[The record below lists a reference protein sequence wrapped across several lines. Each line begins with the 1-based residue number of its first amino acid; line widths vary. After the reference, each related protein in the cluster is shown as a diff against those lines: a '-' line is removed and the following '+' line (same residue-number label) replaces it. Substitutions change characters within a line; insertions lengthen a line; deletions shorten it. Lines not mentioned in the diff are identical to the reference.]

1 MSSRKQAHHTHTL
14 RVSSTLERIT
24 RAEAAAVP
32 RRRAASRH
40 RIGHNPAGRAAG
52 RSSLPRL
59 CSPLA
64 RSDLR
69 LAGVASVPVEGNGE
83 THASPDRCASRE
95 RRRRPPRES
104 AARGG
109 SRAIDARDG
118 VHQRRARAPN
128 LCSSSRPLVGRHG
141 LDGGTGGCVLR
152 RRRPRC
158 RRSGGEE
165 PEGGSANCKTLA
177 RGQGQASS
185 SRAVFFPRAASRR
198 RTLHSQP
205 RQQAVRARLRARGLL
220 PSRAARIT
228 RCWRGSA
235 TGHFLSSGP
244 HARVSCETL
253 PRGAFRSRHQ
263 RIARDAISGT
273 PRAQVPG

>member
-24 RAEAAAVP
+24 RAEAAGVP

-83 THASPDRCASRE
+83 THANPDRCPSRE

-185 SRAVFFPRAASRR
+185 SRAVFFPRGCQPATNATLATTSTGRSGASSREGAPPVACCAHYTLLAGICNGSLFKF
-198 RTLHSQP
+198 RT
-205 RQQAVRARLRARGLL
+205 ARARLLRNASARGF
-220 PSRAARIT
+220 SVAAST
-228 RCWRGSA
+228 DCA
-235 TGHFLSSGP
+235 
-244 HARVSCETL
+244 
-253 PRGAFRSRHQ
+253 
-263 RIARDAISGT
+263 
-273 PRAQVPG
+273 